1 MYRIVVAEQD
11 PATFHGYRLEDLDD
25 KDAAAVRE
33 GRMVLAAIGLERRR
47 DDGVWVRKAEKINF
61 TVPPDVVGEYPHFEE
76 IADEETRF
84 WASDMWGATLEAPA
98 GAKAVWGRL
107 MTLCTVVETET
118 EPYELSLKHTGYVLI
133 RDMRGER
140 RRVSAELVSVETD
153 EA

>member
-1 MYRIVVAEQD
+1 MVAEQD

-25 KDAAAVRE
+25 NDAAAIRE

-84 WASDMWGATLEAPA
+84 WASDMWGAMLEAPA

-107 MTLCTVVETET
+107 MTRCTVVETET

-133 RDMRGER
+133 RDMSGER
-140 RRVSAELVSVETD
+140 RRVSAELISVETD